1 VPEPALS
8 IRPLAAAEALA
19 LAQQPNQLPEICF
32 FTLGVLTRE
41 DLKSMQDDIVNIKRM
56 VATSS
61 EATRHASTISHQDL
75 DSLESSLRICFV
87 PVSEDVLD
95 ATAAASF
102 RDTAEMLWEVNK
114 HEAAH
119 RDEYLD
125 TLTKQVC
132 ILIAL

>member
-1 VPEPALS
+1 
-8 IRPLAAAEALA
+8 
-19 LAQQPNQLPEICF
+19 
-32 FTLGVLTRE
+32 
-41 DLKSMQDDIVNIKRM
+41 MQDDIVNIKRM

-61 EATRHASTISHQDL
+61 EATRHASTISHQDF